1 MEQYQKAARL
11 LDRIE
16 RELNSLGL
24 WQSHQPPVQAL
35 ESQQPFAVDTLEF
48 HQWLQFIMLP
58 RMWSLVDSQRPLPEG
73 VAVSPMA
80 AHTYRNELEQYEQLI
95 ALIREFD
102 VLLSGTDPLQEDV

>member
-1 MEQYQKAARL
+1 MEQYQEAARL

-24 WQSHQPPVQAL
+24 WQSHHPPVQAL

-58 RMWSLVDSQRPLPEG
+58 RMWALVDSKRPLPEG
-73 VAVSPMA
+73 IAVSPMA
-80 AHTYRNELEQYEQLI
+80 AHIYRSELEQYEQLI